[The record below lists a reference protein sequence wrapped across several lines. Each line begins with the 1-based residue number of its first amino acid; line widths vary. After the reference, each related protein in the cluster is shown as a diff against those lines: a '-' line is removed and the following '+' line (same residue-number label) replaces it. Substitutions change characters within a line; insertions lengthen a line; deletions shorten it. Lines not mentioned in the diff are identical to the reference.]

1 MRKFAIALACVA
13 AAMLSSSTA
22 HSQQFP
28 APGKPI
34 RVVVPFAPGGGSD
47 TQARIIMQAAGETLG
62 VPVIIDNKPGAATQI
77 GTKEVQRAKPDGY
90 TILYTTAS
98 ILQLPLTMRV
108 PPWDAL
114 GDFTPITT
122 GVRTYTV
129 LTAHVSAPF
138 NTVAELVA
146 YAKQNPGKLTY
157 ASLGVGTGG
166 HLNGELFKQMAGIEL
181 VHLPY
186 KGAAEIMRD
195 QLSGNVML
203 AFDGP
208 TTALANVATGRVKL
222 IATVAETRSAVL
234 PDLPTMREEGY
245 DLGRW
250 AFNSFWGPAG
260 TPRLIVDAL
269 YSHLSKAIH
278 RPDVREKL
286 ESVGNEAS
294 GMRPDDMAQEM
305 KRYQEYWGKYL
316 GALGISLN

>member
-1 MRKFAIALACVA
+1 VCR
-13 AAMLSSSTA
+13 SSST
-22 HSQQFP
+22 
-28 APGKPI
+28 
-34 RVVVPFAPGGGSD
+34 
-47 TQARIIMQAAGETLG
+47 
-62 VPVIIDNKPGAATQI
+62 KPGAGTQL

-90 TILYTTAS
+90 TILYTSAAF
-98 ILQLPLTMRV
+98 LQLPLTMRV
-108 PPWDAL
+108 PPWNAL
-114 GDFTPITT
+114 TDFTPITT
-122 GVRTYTV
+122 GVRSYTV

-166 HLNGELFKQMAGIEL
+166 HFNGELFKQMAGIDL

-186 KGAAEIMRD
+186 KGASEIMRD
-195 QLSGNVML
+195 QLSGNVVL

-208 TTALANVATGRVKL
+208 TTALANVATGRVKM

-250 AFNSFWGPAG
+250 YFNSFWGPAG
-260 TPRLIVDAL
+260 MPRSIVDGL
-269 YSHLSKAIH
+269 HSHLSKAIH

-294 GMRPDDMAQEM
+294 GMAREM
-305 KRYQEYWGKYL
+305 KRYQEYWGKNL